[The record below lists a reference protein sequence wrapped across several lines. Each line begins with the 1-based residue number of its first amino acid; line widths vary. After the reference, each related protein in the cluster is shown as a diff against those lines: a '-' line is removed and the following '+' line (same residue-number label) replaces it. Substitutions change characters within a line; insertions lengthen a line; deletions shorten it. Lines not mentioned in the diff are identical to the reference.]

1 MPNETTDVYKWR
13 MNEWMNGMKN
23 NRYKNQNGNKIC
35 SRTSA
40 LPKTHR
46 KKNAINSTDCSV
58 TISQN
63 STSDNAIS
71 RTSTI
76 SQWMNLTTLH
86 EKAKS
91 QF

>member
-13 MNEWMNGMKN
+13 MNEWIEW
-23 NRYKNQNGNKIC
+23 RTTDIKI
-35 SRTSA
+35 
-40 LPKTHR
+40 KTVIKFVAELAPYQKHTE
-46 KKNAINSTDCSV
+46 KNAINSTDCSV

-71 RTSTI
+71 KTSTI